1 MATASNILKN
11 FNVYID
17 GKGFAGVAEEVQ
29 LPTLEITTEDF
40 RAGGMDGT
48 IKIEM
53 GQEAMEAT
61 ISLSGYDSSILT
73 HWGVGEGNVVP
84 VVARGALESL
94 DGTVTPIVVN
104 LNGTVRSMEPDAWKA
119 GEKSAL
125 KLTIDVRSYKYT
137 QNGQVIHDIDII
149 NMIRI
154 VNGKDRLA
162 AQRNA
167 LGI

>member
-17 GKGFAGVAEEVQ
+17 GRGFAGVAEEVQ
-29 LPTLEITTEDF
+29 LPTLELKSEDF

-53 GQEAMEAT
+53 GQEALECNIT
-61 ISLSGYDSSILT
+61 LSGYDERTLAL
-73 HWGVGEGNVVP
+73 WGVGEGNLVP
-84 VVARGALESL
+84 IVARGALESL

-104 LNGTVRSMEPDAWKA
+104 ISGTIRSMEPDAWKS
-119 GEKSAL
+119 GEKSTL
-125 KLTIDVRSYKYT
+125 KLIVDIRAYKYS

-149 NMIRI
+149 NMVRI

-162 AQRNA
+162 NMRNA